1 MNTKL
6 KILLQEKYLREKS
19 NQTDS
24 ERDEPIEYSNE
35 EKRQFVDALA
45 SFSTFSDEVYIKRN
59 LKSVV
64 GALKTISEMAMNML
78 KKTSNNEDEW
88 FDNITINRNI
98 KTLKE
103 DIKIFERTA
112 KEITELQHRLANSYE
127 EIAQI
132 LSKYFD
138 VK

>member
-1 MNTKL
+1 MSTKL
-6 KILLQEKYLREKS
+6 KIVLQERYLNEKS
-19 NQTDS
+19 KKN
-24 ERDEPIEYSNE
+24 DEEPVEYTTE
-35 EKRQFVDALA
+35 EKKQFVDAL
-45 SFSTFSDEVYIKRN
+45 SSLSTYGEVVYTDRD
-59 LKSVV
+59 LKVV
-64 GALKTISEMAMNML
+64 VNALKTISEMAMNML
-78 KKTSNNEDEW
+78 KKTSDSEDEW
-88 FDNITINRNI
+88 FDNITISRNI

-112 KEITELQHRLANSYE
+112 KEVTELQHRLANSYE

>member
-1 MNTKL
+1 MSTKL
-6 KILLQEKYLREKS
+6 RVLLQEKYLKEKADNS
-19 NQTDS
+19 VEDV
-24 ERDEPIEYSNE
+24 IEYTPE
-35 EKRQFVDALA
+35 EKKQFVDAL
-45 SFSTFSDEVYIKRN
+45 SSLSTYGEAVYTDRD
-59 LKSVV
+59 LKGVV
-64 GALKTISEMAMNML
+64 SALKTISEMAMNML
-78 KKTSNNEDEW
+78 KKTGDSNDEW
-88 FDNITINRNI
+88 FDNITISRNI

-112 KEITELQHRLANSYE
+112 KEVTELQHRLTNSYE